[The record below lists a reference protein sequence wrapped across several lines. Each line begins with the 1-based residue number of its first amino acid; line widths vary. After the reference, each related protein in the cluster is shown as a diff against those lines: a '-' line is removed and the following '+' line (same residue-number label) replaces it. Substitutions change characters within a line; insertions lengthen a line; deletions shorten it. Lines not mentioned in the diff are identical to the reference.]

1 MTTITVTLSVD
12 EHAEHLGSGQEI
24 RDEVRSWLEG
34 LGAAVHDV
42 EVQEEET
49 S

>member
-1 MTTITVTLSVD
+1 MTYTITVTLSVD
-12 EHAEHLGSGQEI
+12 EHTEHMQGDQEI

-34 LGAAVHDV
+34 LGATVTAVKV
-42 EVQEEET
+42 EEEP